1 MTASAAQEAS
11 MKARPERRVSDEAYV
26 SAIEAPQGAE
36 VETGPGSD
44 YLITVQVDERFDGK
58 VDADALHRLAL
69 GVLKAEGKRGP
80 LELGVV
86 VTTDDEVHALNRE
99 YLGHDYQTDVI
110 SFGME
115 SEGEFITPEE
125 RPAYLGDIV
134 ISYERAV
141 EQGPE
146 YGHTA
151 EKEVAT
157 LLVHG
162 LLHLLGYDDT
172 DEEARERMHARQ
184 DALMRSSE
192 FGIRND
198 SD

>member
-1 MTASAAQEAS
+1 
-11 MKARPERRVSDEAYV
+11 MKARPEGRVSDQGHE
-26 SAIEAPQGAE
+26 SAIETPQGAE
-36 VETGPGSD
+36 VETDPGSD
-44 YLITVQVDERFDGK
+44 FLITVQVDERFEEK
-58 VDADALHRLAL
+58 VDADALHRLAI

-86 VTTDDEVHALNRE
+86 VTTDDEVHALNKE
-99 YLGHDYQTDVI
+99 YLGHDYETDVI

-115 SEGEFITPEE
+115 SEAEFITPEE

-134 ISYERAV
+134 ISFERAV

-151 EKEVAT
+151 EQEVAT

-162 LLHLLGYDDT
+162 LLHLLGYDDL
-172 DEEARERMHARQ
+172 DDEARERMHARQ
-184 DALMRSSE
+184 DLL
-192 FGIRND
+192 IRNSELGTRNGD
-198 SD
+198 H

>member
-1 MTASAAQEAS
+1 
-11 MKARPERRVSDEAYV
+11 MKMRPEGRVSDQAHE
-26 SAIEAPQGAE
+26 STIKAPRGAE
-36 VETGPGSD
+36 VEVDPGSD
-44 YLITVQVDERFDGK
+44 YLITVQVEERFEGK
-58 VDADALHRLAL
+58 IDADALHKLAI
-69 GVLKAEGKRGP
+69 GVLKAEGKPGP

-86 VTTDDEVHALNRE
+86 VTTDDEVHALNKE

-134 ISYERAV
+134 ISYERAA

-151 EKEVAT
+151 EQEVAT

-184 DALMRSSE
+184 DFLVRNSE
-192 FGIRND
+192 FGMLNGD
-198 SD
+198 H